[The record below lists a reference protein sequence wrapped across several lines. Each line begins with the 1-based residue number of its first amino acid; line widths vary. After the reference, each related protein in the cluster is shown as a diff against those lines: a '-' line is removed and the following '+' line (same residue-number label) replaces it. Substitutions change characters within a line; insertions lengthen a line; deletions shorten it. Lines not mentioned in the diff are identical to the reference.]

1 MYDVICVGSATVDV
15 FAKTEFSE
23 TLRDRK
29 KTQCITY
36 PIGSKILI
44 NDLLVSAG
52 GGGTNTPVPLARL
65 GHKTAF
71 LGKTG
76 VNENHHRVILEMEK
90 DNVDTSLIVSNPK
103 ARTGYSLILDSIKH
117 DRTILTFRGSN
128 NDLRYNEIN
137 FKKLKAKW
145 FIFTSQQGESFR
157 TQERLAAYAKRKGIK
172 IAFILSEYLAKKGAG
187 GLRKILGNTEI
198 IVMNREEAEIFLNNK
213 GTILENL
220 KKLNALGPK
229 IAIITDGSRGPH
241 VLSQGAYYH
250 SKPRNVKV
258 VETTGA
264 GDAFA
269 ASFLSGMIKK
279 GEIEFAIKLGI
290 VNAESVIR
298 YHGAK
303 NILLSYREALKHM
316 KRSGI
321 RLIKEDA

>member
-145 FIFTSQQGESFR
+145 FIFTSLQGESFR
-157 TQERLAAYAKRKGIK
+157 TQERLAA
-172 IAFILSEYLAKKGAG
+172 FAKKGAG

-258 VETTGA
+258 VETKGA
-264 GDAFA
+264 
-269 ASFLSGMIKK
+269 
-279 GEIEFAIKLGI
+279 
-290 VNAESVIR
+290 
-298 YHGAK
+298 
-303 NILLSYREALKHM
+303 
-316 KRSGI
+316 
-321 RLIKEDA
+321 